1 MDPFLNLDIGGYIVQ
16 ESVGK
21 GCIGKVYKAY
31 REDMQ
36 DVRAVKFV
44 PMATVEQK
52 PNWTAEITKVNRLNS
67 IEGVVHYH
75 AHDIVEVEGQ
85 QYLYIMWE
93 YVQGCSLK
101 DIISK
106 NLLTMQILID
116 VVFQSFNV
124 FHACKQIQIQHAD
137 FHAGNILIE
146 DPNPL
151 NIDENARRVRITD
164 FGYGTF
170 SPANGAPAMD
180 DFEGLAK
187 IIQECLTALDF
198 HQLEAEDRHK
208 YQVLKHEFPKYLHET
223 NEMEGDYVRNPKEL
237 KIKLQQLF
245 ELKENVE
252 EGQKNIGDFLAA
264 ELIGDQ
270 YDEWQALFVPK
281 FLAIEDLL
289 DRNICVLTGLRGCG
303 KTMMFRRLSF
313 DLQEKLGPA
322 GVPGESTFIGFY
334 LNARL
339 LAEAFPWLPDNKR
352 DDARKQILHFFN
364 VKWCIEILDWLRDC
378 AKKGNVASVS
388 WLREYFI
395 SFIPELIFTG
405 TSPDSIIKTV
415 IDGCTK
421 ELARSKLGARYMPGE
436 DWRFSDYDFL
446 SNFLKAIFRN
456 HGLAAG
462 KSIFFFL
469 DDYSTPM
476 INRTMQ
482 QILNPIV
489 FRRTSNIYFKV
500 STESTESFIPKGLYG
515 KTLENGPDYKLVD
528 LGSELFK
535 NGQSTQKTAE
545 IIKAIFEKR
554 INRTSLFSGQNVTLE
569 NLLGE
574 PKRSNN
580 ELANQI
586 RENDTQVLY
595 HGTDVFCNL
604 WSSDVRELIK
614 ILSEMISTFGSEGLK
629 RAMVEEN
636 ANPII
641 SKKLQDS
648 VLRDS
653 GGRFLRLLSIT
664 TNPNKTIPTNEKT
677 YGSHLMEIVTAFQEM
692 SYFNLKNKNSKNE
705 GSKPPKQA
713 RKIELKSIS
722 GNWKEGAEDYYKGL
736 IRYGV
741 FIQDYRAKS
750 VRGTAAQRLY
760 LRSLLIPYCRITFSK
775 RDSIMMEWDDFNEF
789 LLRPTEYAKKY
800 IRKNEKDD
808 VEAKKDDV
816 EMEDQMVLQGF

>member
-1 MDPFLNLDIGGYIVQ
+1 MDPFLNLNIGGYIVQ
-16 ESVGK
+16 QAVGE
-21 GCIGKVYKAY
+21 GCVGKVYKAY
-31 REDMQ
+31 REDMKDQ
-36 DVRAVKFV
+36 RAVKFV
-44 PMATVEQK
+44 PMSTVEK
-52 PNWTAEITKVNRLNS
+52 KINWQAEITKVNQLNS
-67 IEGVVHYH
+67 VEGVVHYH
-75 AHDIVEVEGQ
+75 THDKVEVNGQ

-93 YVQGCSLK
+93 YVQGRSLK
-101 DIISK
+101 DIVSD
-106 NLLTMQILID
+106 NMLTMQILVD
-116 VVFQSFNV
+116 VIFQSFNV
-124 FHACKQIQIQHAD
+124 FHACKHLQIQHAD

-170 SPANGAPAMD
+170 SPAKGAPAMD

-208 YQVLKHEFPKYLHET
+208 YQVLKYEFPRYLHET
-223 NEMEGDYVRNPKEL
+223 NITEGEYVRNPKEL
-237 KIKLQQLF
+237 KLKLQQLF
-245 ELKENVE
+245 ETKENVV

-264 ELIGDQ
+264 ELIGEH
-270 YDEWQALFVPK
+270 YDEWKALFVPK

-322 GVPGESTFIGFY
+322 DVPGENTFIGFY

-339 LAEAFPWLPDNKR
+339 LAEAFPWLPESKK
-352 DDARKQILHFFN
+352 DDARKQILNYFN
-364 VKWCIEILDWLRDC
+364 VKWCIEILDWLRIC
-378 AKKGNVASVS
+378 SKKEPSRSVS
-388 WLREYFI
+388 WLRDYFI
-395 SFIPELIFTG
+395 LFLPELIFTG
-405 TSPDSIIKTV
+405 ASADSIIKTI

-421 ELARSKLGARYMPGE
+421 ELARSKLGSQYAPGE

-446 SNFLKAIFRN
+446 SNFLNAIFQN
-456 HGLAAG
+456 HGYGAG

-476 INRTMQ
+476 INQTMQ

-489 FRRTSNIYFKV
+489 FRRTPNIYFKV

-515 KTLENGPDYKLVD
+515 KTLENGPDYKLID

-535 NGQSTQKTAE
+535 KGQSTQKIAE

-554 INRTSLFSGQNVTLE
+554 INRSSVFSGQNVTLE
-569 NLLGE
+569 KLLGE
-574 PKRSNN
+574 PMGNN
-580 ELANQI
+580 KELAEQI
-586 RENDTQVLY
+586 RENDKQVLY
-595 HGTDVFCNL
+595 FGVEVFCNL

-614 ILSEMISTFGSEGLK
+614 MLSEMISMVGSESLT
-629 RAMVEEN
+629 RAVSEKKAE
-636 ANPII
+636 PII
-641 SKKLQDS
+641 PQKVQDFI
-648 VLRDS
+648 LRES
-653 GGRFLRLLSIT
+653 GGRYLRLLSVT

-692 SYFNLKNKNSKNE
+692 SYYDLKTKNSKNE
-705 GSKPPKQA
+705 GTNPPKQA
-713 RKIELKSIS
+713 RKIELTSIC
-722 GNWKEGAEDYYKGL
+722 GNWKEDAEDYYKGL

-750 VRGTAAQRLY
+750 VRGTAAQRLF

-775 RDSIMMEWDDFNEF
+775 RDSIMMDWDDFNEF
-789 LLRPTEYAKKY
+789 LLRPREFAKKY
-800 IRKNEKDD
+800 MVKKEKRESETM
-808 VEAKKDDV
+808 V
-816 EMEDQMVLQGF
+816 DQILLQDFL